1 MVDGVRLVVVD
12 VDGCI
17 TPGEAGAWDW
27 QAVRAMQQIN
37 HRAHRNAA
45 APAITLC
52 TGRQEPYVE
61 ALMQAIGGFVPCIYE
76 NGGGMYLP
84 DGYRFLE
91 HPAITAQMRKT
102 LLAAKSRLFDSL
114 VAAGLAYF
122 QPGKEVSITCYPL
135 PGTSLAALEQRIRL
149 MLHDY
154 EGTVTIHTSATC
166 IDVTPAGIDKGA
178 GVRWLAEQTLI
189 PIEDMGGVGDSPSD
203 LAFLGIVGACAAP
216 ANARP
221 EVKNAVQYVSPYRNG
236 RGVIDIIRHWQQ
248 SAPSP

>member
-1 MVDGVRLVVVD
+1 MVDRVRLVVVD

-37 HRAHRNAA
+37 NRTRRGAEE
-45 APAITLC
+45 PAITLC

-84 DGYRFLE
+84 DSYRFLE
-91 HPAITAQMRKT
+91 HPAVTAQVRKT
-102 LLAAKSRLFDSL
+102 LLAAKSRLFDSV
-114 VAAGLAYF
+114 VAPGLAYF
-122 QPGKEVSITCYPL
+122 QPGKEVSITCYPM
-135 PGTSLAALEQRIRL
+135 PGTSLAALGQSIRA

-154 EGTVTIHTSATC
+154 VGAVTIHTSASC
-166 IDVTPAGIDKGA
+166 VDVTPAGIDKGT
-178 GVRWLAEQTLI
+178 GVRWLAEQTDI

-203 LAFLGIVGACAAP
+203 LAFLGIVGASAAP
-216 ANARP
+216 ANALP
-221 EVKNAVQYVSPYRNG
+221 EVKNAVEYVSPFRNG
-236 RGVIDIIRHWQQ
+236 RGVIDIIRHWQRT
-248 SAPSP
+248 APPR